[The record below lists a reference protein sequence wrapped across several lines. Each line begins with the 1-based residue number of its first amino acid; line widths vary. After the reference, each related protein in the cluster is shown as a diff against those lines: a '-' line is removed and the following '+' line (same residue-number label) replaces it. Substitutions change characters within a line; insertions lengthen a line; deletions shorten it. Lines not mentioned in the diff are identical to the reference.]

1 MNFKYDPVRDVVK
14 SRALLADRR
23 FASLW
28 LAQGV
33 AQTAQNAVLFS
44 LLVIV
49 LNITGSSVQT
59 SILVLCFILPSIPM
73 GFVVGIVLDRVNKG
87 PVLIGTCLARAACCV
102 LFLAFHDSELAI
114 YGISILFAVAG
125 LFFNPAV
132 VSLVPSLV
140 SRDRLVSA
148 NSLYNFTLTGSQLIG
163 IVFVAPTLLKLV
175 GANGLFVTTIVMFL
189 VAAALSY
196 RLRNIPTEHDADDA
210 FEGDMWARIPHEF
223 RETWRTLVRDR
234 YSTLALGQL
243 IVSSTL
249 VLLFAIL
256 IPRYM
261 SDVIDAPPD
270 NAAFVFAPAGIAALV
285 GLRFIPFF
293 AKYGKNRVVV
303 IGLVGIAVSLLL
315 LAAVEPI
322 ANITE
327 QAPASDYFVRLLRV
341 SSLQALAMVFA
352 ALMGFFYS
360 LLNAPAQ
367 TVLHE
372 RAPPEMRGRIFA
384 TQVISANFI
393 SFLPLLI
400 IGAVTDILN
409 VPLVLAGLAIGLL
422 VMAAVSHLVGGREMP
437 PPDPSGPAEGS
448 VPEGVPSIDTPQGV
462 R

>member
-1 MNFKYDPVRDVVK
+1 MNFRYDPVRDVVK
-14 SRALLADRR
+14 SRALLADRK

-49 LNITGSSVQT
+49 LNLTGSSVQT

-73 GFVVGIVLDRVNKG
+73 GFVVGVVLDRVDKG
-87 PVLIGTCLARAACCV
+87 PVLILTSLARAACCV
-102 LFLAFHDSELAI
+102 LFLFFHDQELAI
-114 YGISILFAVAG
+114 YAISILFAIAG

-140 SRDRLVSA
+140 SRDRLVAA

-175 GANGLFVTTIVMFL
+175 GADGLFITTIVMFL
-189 VAAALSY
+189 IAAALCY
-196 RLRNIPTEHDADDA
+196 RLRNLPGERDPAA
-210 FEGDMWARIPHEF
+210 QQGDMWSRIPNEF
-223 RETWRTLVRDR
+223 RETWRQLVADR
-234 YSTLALGQL
+234 YSTLALAQL

-261 SDVIDAPPD
+261 SDVLDSPPD

-285 GLRFIPFF
+285 GLRFIPWF
-293 AKYGKNRVVV
+293 ARYGKNRVVV
-303 IGLVGIAVSLLL
+303 IGLVGIGVSVLL
-315 LAAVEPI
+315 LAGVEPI
-322 ANITE
+322 ANVTE

-341 SSLQALAMVFA
+341 SLLQALAMLFA

-384 TQVISANFI
+384 SQVISANLI

-400 IGAVTDILN
+400 IGAVTDLLN
-409 VPLVLAGLAIGLL
+409 VPLVLAGLAVGLFA
-422 VMAAVSHLVGGREMP
+422 MAALSHFVGGREMP
-437 PPDPSGPAEGS
+437 PADQPGGEAGSGAEEAS
-448 VPEGVPSIDTPQGV
+448 SIDTPQGV

>member
-1 MNFKYDPVRDVVK
+1 
-14 SRALLADRR
+14 
-23 FASLW
+23 
-28 LAQGV
+28 
-33 AQTAQNAVLFS
+33 
-44 LLVIV
+44 
-49 LNITGSSVQT
+49 
-59 SILVLCFILPSIPM
+59 
-73 GFVVGIVLDRVNKG
+73 
-87 PVLIGTCLARAACCV
+87 
-102 LFLAFHDSELAI
+102 
-114 YGISILFAVAG
+114 
-125 LFFNPAV
+125 
-132 VSLVPSLV
+132 
-140 SRDRLVSA
+140 
-148 NSLYNFTLTGSQLIG
+148 
-163 IVFVAPTLLKLV
+163 VAPTLLKLV
-175 GANGLFVTTIVMFL
+175 GANGLFVTTILMFL
-189 VAAALSY
+189 IAAALSY
-196 RLRNIPTEHDADDA
+196 RLRNIPTEHDADA
-210 FEGDMWARIPHEF
+210 FEGDIWARIPHEF
-223 RETWRTLVRDR
+223 RETWRALVRDR
-234 YSTLALGQL
+234 YSTLALAQL

-285 GLRFIPFF
+285 GLRFIPWF
-293 AKYGKNRVVV
+293 ARYGKNRVVV

-322 ANITE
+322 ANVTE

-400 IGAVTDILN
+400 IGAVTDLLN

-437 PPDPSGPAEGS
+437 PPDLAAPGAGS
-448 VPEGVPSIDTPQGV
+448 VEEGESSIDTPQGV